1 MENDRYRPRIIDSI
15 LEKYLSSFGAVY
27 IEGAKYIGKTWTAKY
42 HSASAFFIADPEGNY
57 RNRQYAEIDPSIVLP
72 GSSPKLIDEWLDVP
86 AIWDAVRFEV
96 DKSNDSGRFILTGS
110 ATPNWK
116 SISHSGAGRIATLRM
131 RPMSLYEMGLSSGNV
146 SLEKLCKGEI
156 ENRILEA
163 VKLEDIVDFIL
174 RGGWPGNIGKS
185 IDNAILLPRD
195 YINTVLNKDI
205 YSLDSV
211 QRDKSLM
218 LLLLKSLARNE
229 SSTATLKTFQ
239 NDIKANG
246 DRDVTT
252 DTISS
257 YLDILNKLLL
267 VDNQL
272 PFSSRLRSTV
282 RVRQQVKRHL
292 VDPSLSA
299 AILGATPDSLIG
311 DLETLGRLF
320 EALCVRDLRIYAEA
334 FGAELYHYLDYRN
347 REMDAVVSL
356 PDGQWCGFEIEL
368 GRNRIDEGAAN
379 LLKIKKE
386 IENDNKEK
394 GPKMLAVICGL
405 EGAVYKRPDG
415 VYVVPLTALK
425 P

>member
-1 MENDRYRPRIIDSI
+1 MDNDRYRPRIIDSI
-15 LEKYLSSFGAVY
+15 LDRYLSSFGAVY
-27 IEGAKYIGKTWTAKY
+27 IEGAKYIGKTWSAKY
-42 HSASAFFIADPEGNY
+42 HSASAFFIADPEGGY
-57 RNRQYAEIDPSIVLP
+57 RNRQYAEMDPSIVLP
-72 GSSPKLIDEWLDVP
+72 GASPRLIDEWQDVP
-86 AIWDAVRFEV
+86 SIWDAVRFEV
-96 DKSNDSGRFILTGS
+96 DKSSECGRFILTGS

-116 SISHSGAGRIATLRM
+116 SISHSGAGRIGTLRM
-131 RPMSLYEMGLSSGNV
+131 RPMSLYEMGLSSGAV

-156 ENRILEA
+156 ENRILES

-174 RGGWPGNIGKS
+174 RGGWPGNIGKN
-185 IDNAILLPRD
+185 IENAILLPRD

-211 QRDKSLM
+211 HRDKSLM
-218 LLLLKSLARNE
+218 QLLMRSLARNE

-246 DRDVTT
+246 DRDITT

-267 VDNQL
+267 IDDQL
-272 PFSSRLRSTV
+272 PFASRLRSTV

-299 AILGATPDSLIG
+299 ALLGATPDSLIK
-311 DLETLGRLF
+311 DLETLGLLF

-356 PDGQWCGFEIEL
+356 PNGEWCGFEIKL

-386 IENDNKEK
+386 IEKENKEK
-394 GPKMLAVICGL
+394 GPRMLAVICGL

-415 VYVVPLTALK
+415 VYVVPITALK

>member
-42 HSASAFFIADPEGNY
+42 HSASAFFIADSEGNY

-72 GSSPKLIDEWLDVP
+72 GSSPRLIDEWQDVP

-195 YINTVLNKDI
+195 YINTILNKDI

-218 LLLLKSLARNE
+218 QLLLKSLARNE

-356 PDGQWCGFEIEL
+356 PDGQWCGFEIKL
-368 GRNRIDEGAAN
+368 GRNKIDEGAAN

>member
-72 GSSPKLIDEWLDVP
+72 GSSPRLIDEWQDVP

-195 YINTVLNKDI
+195 YINTILNKDI

-218 LLLLKSLARNE
+218 QLLLKSLARNE

-356 PDGQWCGFEIEL
+356 PDGQWCGFEIKL